1 MERNRLKKMLSLPQT
16 IGFLQRF
23 MIQRNAAEWLESDRR
38 YSPLLSFRHIG
49 DTILYDEDE
58 VARFVK
64 KLNGQAHIR
73 GEASRRLQHSRR
85 RIPVDR
91 RHFSDR
97 RYLRRQA
104 AINNLDRR
112 FAMRQDRRG
121 DLDRRIRGWVDR
133 RCVEGRRS
141 LDLAGTST
149 HA

>member
-1 MERNRLKKMLSLPQT
+1 MERNSSQKMLTLPQT

-23 MIQRNAAEWLESDRR
+23 MAQRNAAEWLESDRR
-38 YSPLLSFRHIG
+38 YSPVLPFRNLG
-49 DTILYDEDE
+49 DTVLYYEDDI
-58 VARFVK
+58 ARFVK
-64 KLNGQAHIR
+64 KLDEHATIR
-73 GEASRRLQHSRR
+73 ASKNRRAQRSRR

-133 RCVEGRRS
+133 RCIEDRRS
-141 LDLAGTST
+141 LDLARAST